1 MGRTFQHVQCGL
13 QRQFRRRENLQP
25 LINKTILY
33 YHTQPC
39 LSELL
44 TNSAQVLRRK
54 ELVPYI
60 ILRRRKQHSSVAIAG
75 CLSTRI
81 YVQTGLQVF
90 CQIFFLQ
97 ISIWILF
104 TYNVQTTSFMF
115 YDFYFLISVISQK
128 IAFACM

>member
-90 CQIFFLQ
+90 CQIFF
-97 ISIWILF
+97 F
-104 TYNVQTTSFMF
+104 TNIDM
-115 YDFYFLISVISQK
+115 DFVYL
-128 IAFACM
+128 